1 MRLRIPHPSPRPGM
15 RTGQRRGSGWNP
27 GLWVSAPS
35 PPPCTHKP
43 GTQDGSHP
51 RCRGLW
57 PTGPFP
63 PVEVRTRGRLCSCA
77 QPVFLAQGSPPAF
90 PGRRGS
96 PAPRGGMKNLG
107 CDSGSQI
114 SSVLRQS
121 CDTTGFL
128 GVAPQ
133 PGPQAEAAAPVGAPG
148 PMGSFPQ
155 RAGGWGGNR
164 VIKTHFPAL
173 FLVDEITRAGFFLL
187 IWFDLLGG
195 EAFKT

>member
-1 MRLRIPHPSPRPGM
+1 
-15 RTGQRRGSGWNP
+15 
-27 GLWVSAPS
+27 
-35 PPPCTHKP
+35 
-43 GTQDGSHP
+43 
-51 RCRGLW
+51 
-57 PTGPFP
+57 
-63 PVEVRTRGRLCSCA
+63 
-77 QPVFLAQGSPPAF
+77 
-90 PGRRGS
+90 
-96 PAPRGGMKNLG
+96 MKNLG

-121 CDTTGFL
+121 FDTTGFL

-164 VIKTHFPAL
+164 MIKTHFPAL
-173 FLVDEITRAGFFLL
+173 FLVDEIIQAGFFLL